1 VLEQHTASVFHLL
14 FDPEDEDG
22 GSTLLGKVGELI
34 LNYMALHPTDNNIQM
49 EISL

>member
-1 VLEQHTASVFHLL
+1 LRGLL

-22 GSTLLGKVGELI
+22 DNTFLRKVELL